1 MHTVGHKTWK
11 GVNSMAVMKSVE
23 NGVQA
28 KSVIETFEREGYH
41 RNHIHIFAHSDKR
54 AEDLANFFNVDAGA
68 SGESN
73 GGFFESIKNLFK
85 DSSNDLD
92 GQLSGI
98 GLNEH
103 ERTIAHNDL
112 NDGKLVIVAHNPM

>member
-1 MHTVGHKTWK
+1 
-11 GVNSMAVMKSVE
+11 MAVMKSVE

-41 RNHIHIFAHSDKR
+41 RDHIHIFAHSDKR

-68 SGESN
+68 TSESQ
-73 GGFFESIKNLFK
+73 GGFFESIKNLFR

-103 ERTIAHNDL
+103 DRNVAKSDL
-112 NDGKLVIVAHNPM
+112 DAGKLVIVAHNPA